1 MIDKLKSDFA
11 ANAIKVNGT
20 ATKWIDE
27 DGYNKLSTTVFPEV
41 KPYINMIDNT
51 KGPFSL
57 HFTLDINGEAD
68 NYKLYENQTDVLL
81 MGYNN

>member
-1 MIDKLKSDFA
+1 MTDKLKADFE

-27 DGYNKLSTTVFPEV
+27 NGYNNLSTSVFPEV
-41 KPYINMIDNT
+41 KPYVNMIDNS

-57 HFTLDINGEAD
+57 HFTLDLHGEAD
-68 NYKLYENQTDVLL
+68 NYKFYENQTDVLL